1 MSPEIHALIKLSGAD
16 PATIT
21 DPYGHLRK
29 VIEERNVLRKL
40 VARRDGAPDIPRLIS
55 TAERC
60 DVCEPLGLTHDST
73 CPVWGEAVGI
83 NRHIANGD
91 SR

>member
-1 MSPEIHALIKLSGAD
+1 MSPEIYELMRLSGAD

-29 VIEERNVLRKL
+29 VIEERDALRKQ
-40 VARRDGAPDIPRLIS
+40 VATPDIPRLIS

-60 DVCEPLGLTHDST
+60 DICEPLGLTHDST
-73 CPVWGEAVGI
+73 CPVWGEAVDI
-83 NRHIANGD
+83 NHHVANGD